1 MNTQEP
7 LSLKDLQSR
16 YPYQFQD
23 PELGIA
29 MAKGWVVVFTQL
41 CADVDQVLGQD
52 QRGFH
57 WSQVKEKFGSAR
69 FYFQFK
75 GRKPDLRLDIQM
87 PGGVLSQ
94 VVPFERRIRTDQ
106 DRSFEQVNTEIR
118 RLAMQAEMATRL
130 VCLVCGKEGS
140 QDVDVGYS
148 LVLCPEHRAQRQQ
161 PSGLPDFW
169 DNLLDEKDKA
179 AREQQRLKSVAEL
192 ERILAKHK
200 KDDEV

>member
-1 MNTQEP
+1 MNPQQA
-7 LSLKDLQSR
+7 LSLKDLQAR
-16 YPYQFQD
+16 YPYQFKD
-23 PELGIA
+23 PELGIS
-29 MAKGWVVVFTQL
+29 MAKGWVVVFAQL

-52 QRGFH
+52 KRGFH

-94 VVPFERRIRTDQ
+94 VVPIGQEAPIDQ
-106 DRSFEQVNTEIR
+106 DRGFEQVQAEIR
-118 RLAMQAEMATRL
+118 QLAMRAEVATQR

-140 QDVDVGYS
+140 QEVDIGYA
-148 LVLCPEHRAQRQQ
+148 LALCPEHRAQRRQ
-161 PSGLPDFW
+161 PEGLPDFW
-169 DNLLDEKDKA
+169 DNLLDEKTKA
-179 AREQQRLKSVAEL
+179 AREQQRRKSVAEI
-192 ERILAKHK
+192 ERILANLK

>member
-1 MNTQEP
+1 MNTQQP

-16 YPYQFQD
+16 YPYQFSD

-29 MAKGWVVVFTQL
+29 MAKGWVVVFAQL
-41 CADVDQVLGQD
+41 CADVDHVLGQD
-52 QRGFH
+52 KRGFH

-69 FYFQFK
+69 FYFRFA

-94 VVPFERRIRTDQ
+94 VVPFERQIRTDQ
-106 DRSFEQVNTEIR
+106 DRSFEQVNAEIR
-118 RLAMQAEMATRL
+118 RLAMQAEMATRH

-140 QDVDVGYS
+140 QDVDVGYA
-148 LVLCPEHRAQRQQ
+148 LVLCPEHQAQRRQ
-161 PSGLPDFW
+161 PQGLPEFW

-179 AREQQRLKSVAEL
+179 AREQRRRESVAEI

-200 KDDEV
+200 KGDEV